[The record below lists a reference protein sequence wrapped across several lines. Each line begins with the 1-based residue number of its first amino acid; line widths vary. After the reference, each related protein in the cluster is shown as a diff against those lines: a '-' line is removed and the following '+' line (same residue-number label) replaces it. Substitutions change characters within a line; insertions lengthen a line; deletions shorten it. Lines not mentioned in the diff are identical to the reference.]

1 MPSRN
6 YWADG
11 LPAGQCHG
19 GALALNKSPENV
31 GRNLKFR
38 IELAELAGQHF
49 WTLGGWS
56 TADFWGAWLT
66 LLDFPRLVEAA
77 MSIAGFRGSQVALFR
92 FPIGFETCRSQ
103 GCQSTGTLGIFACG
117 RSIADSLDCWP
128 MLLEFSWG
136 RSIADFQA
144 FRLTILGRSAR
155 GGSFA
160 DFWVAA
166 ESF

>member
-1 MPSRN
+1 MQIGNALGSEWCLLVPSQQDQHDCWLVPSRN

-19 GALALNKSPENV
+19 GALALNKSLENV

-77 MSIAGFRGSQVALFR
+77 TKHCR
-92 FPIGFETCRSQ
+92 F
-103 GCQSTGTLGIFACG
+103 LG
-117 RSIADSLDCWP
+117 
-128 MLLEFSWG
+128 
-136 RSIADFQA
+136 
-144 FRLTILGRSAR
+144 
-155 GGSFA
+155 
-160 DFWVAA
+160 
-166 ESF
+166 